1 MPQRRSVTGN
11 RRRKRRVDAVSGVRG
26 GIEAKKCSG
35 RTPSGKAACDDC
47 PEMVVQRRR
56 RDLTTT
62 CLPNLTNCRCAGR
75 HLISSLSSLRRC
87 LCYIALSQS
96 LFRLLLSRGPFR
108 WPTAIITRSPE
119 STLSTLKAVSHTE
132 NATDWACY
140 PSVLRARVK
149 CTRHH
154 DVGVGYRVFLVS
166 AADLKLK
173 CTCKHMMDTQH
184 PRDRCL

>member
-1 MPQRRSVTGN
+1 MTPINNTNKTNVISVTSRACMPQRRSVTGN

-75 HLISSLSSLRRC
+75 HLISLFSPPLSLLYSVISIVVSLT
-87 LCYIALSQS
+87 IV
-96 LFRLLLSRGPFR
+96 SRAVPMTDR
-108 WPTAIITRSPE
+108 YYN
-119 STLSTLKAVSHTE
+119 AVS
-132 NATDWACY
+132 
-140 PSVLRARVK
+140 
-149 CTRHH
+149 
-154 DVGVGYRVFLVS
+154 GVYFVHIKGS
-166 AADLKLK
+166 I
-173 CTCKHMMDTQH
+173 TH
-184 PRDRCL
+184 